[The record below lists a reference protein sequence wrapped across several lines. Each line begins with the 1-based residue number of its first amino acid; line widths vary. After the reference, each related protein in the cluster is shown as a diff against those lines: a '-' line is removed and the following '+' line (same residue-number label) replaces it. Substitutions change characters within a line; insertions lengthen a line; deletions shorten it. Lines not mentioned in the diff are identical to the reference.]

1 MVCEMVLTE
10 YKKRLVCV
18 CIFIFCFISLF
29 PYRKINVN
37 KIKYVMDSQNRA
49 MDMEDE
55 KRYHYTPEEVFSLF
69 QCLTSRIENG
79 HPNILELGED
89 KDHFFRGEIHMLR
102 MIGVDPGIH
111 SSELARKFGVSRAVT
126 AKTIQ
131 KLLKKG
137 VIERLMDAQDQ
148 KIYDLYLTE
157 KGRQVVE
164 DHEAYHQQLDQEL
177 YKHVEHMKEPDLK
190 VITEFLEYANNLV
203 KNHY

>member
-1 MVCEMVLTE
+1 VFAFLYSVSFHVSHIEKSML
-10 YKKRLVCV
+10 
-18 CIFIFCFISLF
+18 
-29 PYRKINVN
+29 
-37 KIKYVMDSQNRA
+37 IKYVMDSQNRA

-177 YKHVEHMKEPDLK
+177 YKYVEHMKESDLK
-190 VITEFLEYANNLV
+190 VITEFLEYANDLV